1 MSKIL
6 FYAMTGE
13 KLCFLH
19 VLMNAVD
26 LAGKGHEVKVIF
38 EGRSVALAPQL
49 DEEKNPLFLR
59 AREAGLIAGVCRAC
73 AKQFGVD
80 ERVEAIGL
88 RAVQLWRL
96 RGRGLPGATAQ
107 RGARAKPQP
116 TERSQQEQAQQPES
130 SKRLGHGRALRT

>member
-1 MSKIL
+1 MSNIL

-80 ERVEAIGL
+80 EKVEAIGIPLISDMMGHAGLAGYGADGYQVIGMEGRRGDGGL
-88 RAVQLWRL
+88 RV
-96 RGRGLPGATAQ
+96 
-107 RGARAKPQP
+107 
-116 TERSQQEQAQQPES
+116 ECM
-130 SKRLGHGRALRT
+130 

>member
-80 ERVEAIGL
+80 EKAEAIGL
-88 RAVQLWRL
+88 PLI
-96 RGRGLPGATAQ
+96 
-107 RGARAKPQP
+107 
-116 TERSQQEQAQQPES
+116 SDMM
-130 SKRLGHGRALRT
+130 GHAGMAAYADDGYQVISM

>member
-1 MSKIL
+1 MNEQDT

-26 LAGKGHEVKVIF
+26 LTGKGHEVKVIF

-49 DEEKNPLFLR
+49 DEEKNPLYLR

-73 AKQFGVD
+73 AKQFSVD

-88 RAVQLWRL
+88 PLI
-96 RGRGLPGATAQ
+96 
-107 RGARAKPQP
+107 
-116 TERSQQEQAQQPES
+116 SDMM
-130 SKRLGHGRALRT
+130 GHAGMAAYAADGYQVISM

>member
-38 EGRSVALAPQL
+38 EGRSVALAPSLMKKRIPFSSGQG
-49 DEEKNPLFLR
+49 K
-59 AREAGLIAGVCRAC
+59 
-73 AKQFGVD
+73 
-80 ERVEAIGL
+80 
-88 RAVQLWRL
+88 
-96 RGRGLPGATAQ
+96 RG
-107 RGARAKPQP
+107 
-116 TERSQQEQAQQPES
+116 
-130 SKRLGHGRALRT
+130 